1 MHDISSFD
9 YDSYSPQEI
18 LEILE
23 ILRIQEQMDEE
34 IEYFI
39 SNHLDSI

>member
-9 YDSYSPQEI
+9 YDSYSHQ
-18 LEILE
+18 EILE

-34 IEYFI
+34 LEYFI
-39 SNHLDSI
+39 SSHLDSI

>member
-18 LEILE
+18 LEIL
-23 ILRIQEQMDEE
+23 RVQEKMDEE

-39 SNHLDSI
+39 SSHLDSI

>member
-9 YDSYSPQEI
+9 YDSYSSQEI
-18 LEILE
+18 LA
-23 ILRIQEQMDEE
+23 ILRTQEEMDEE

-39 SNHLDSI
+39 SSHLDSI